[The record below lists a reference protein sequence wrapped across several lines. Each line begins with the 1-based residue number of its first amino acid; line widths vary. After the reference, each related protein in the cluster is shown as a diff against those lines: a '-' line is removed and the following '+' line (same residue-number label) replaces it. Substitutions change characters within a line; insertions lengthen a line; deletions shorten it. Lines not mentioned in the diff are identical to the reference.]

1 MSEEIQGDES
11 TSSSSGT
18 DRSSRSNNTREDT
31 TARQPWKPPQLLNAP
46 EAPPGM
52 RYRWIRTHVRGEED
66 RTNVHMR
73 LREGYVPVKP
83 EEVEGYELPTITEGQ
98 HAGTVGVG
106 GLILAK
112 IPEET
117 VQERNAYFNKMT
129 DQQMNAVDN
138 DLMKDE
144 HPAMPISRERKSQ
157 VTFGSPKQN

>member
-11 TSSSSGT
+11 TASSSGT
-18 DRSSRSNNTREDT
+18 DRSSRSDDTREAT

-46 EAPPGM
+46 DAPPGM
-52 RYRWIRTHVRGEED
+52 RYRWIRTHIRGVED

-83 EEVEGYELPTITEGQ
+83 EEVQGSELPTITEGQ

-117 VQERNAYFNKMT
+117 VEERNAYYHKMT

-138 DLMKDE
+138 DLMRDE

-157 VTFGSPKQN
+157 VTFGSPKKN

>member
-1 MSEEIQGDES
+1 
-11 TSSSSGT
+11 
-18 DRSSRSNNTREDT
+18 
-31 TARQPWKPPQLLNAP
+31 
-46 EAPPGM
+46 
-52 RYRWIRTHVRGEED
+52 
-66 RTNVHMR
+66 MR

-117 VQERNAYFNKMT
+117 VEERNAYFNKMT

-157 VTFGSPKQN
+157 VTFGSPKKN